1 MISEPLDEYAGYC
14 ALCGAFSKFAHF
26 GGSPRESYR
35 CGGCS
40 SSIRERGLAQ
50 AVVDLYGDGQYC
62 AKELG
67 ASMAVASLA
76 ICEPGFNGTIR
87 PYARNLP
94 GYRFSQYCAEA
105 SPGALVNGVP
115 NEDLQ
120 RLSYESKSFDLVL
133 TADILE
139 HVRRP
144 FEAFSEIKRVL
155 KIGGRHVFTVP
166 LHYPM
171 RERTEYRVDTSADV
185 DVPLLPRVYHGD
197 GRGGKSLVYTD
208 FGRDMMGDLGR
219 LDMPTVAR
227 FVDAANV
234 FRRKALV
241 FVSTRV
247 A

>member
-1 MISEPLDEYAGYC
+1 MAATLLDEYAGIC
-14 ALCGAFSKFAHF
+14 TLCGEFSRFQHL

-35 CGGCS
+35 CSKCS

-50 AVVDLYGDGQYC
+50 TVLDLHGEGQSC
-62 AKELG
+62 AREL
-67 ASMAVASLA
+67 ALSPRFASLA
-76 ICEPGFNGTIR
+76 IYEPGFNGTIR
-87 PYARNLP
+87 RHVGDLP
-94 GYRFSQYCAEA
+94 NYRYSHYRAEA
-105 SPGALVNGVP
+105 IPGIRIDGVG

-120 RLSYESKSFDLVL
+120 RLTFRSESFDLVL
-133 TADILE
+133 TSDILE

-144 FEAFSEIKRVL
+144 HEAFAEIKRVL

-171 RERTEYRVDTSADV
+171 RERTEYRVDTSSDV
-185 DVPLLPRVYHGD
+185 DVPLLPAAYHGD

-208 FGRDMMGDLGR
+208 FGRDMMESLSR
-219 LDMPTVAR
+219 LNTPTTVR
-227 FVDAANV
+227 FVDASNTS
-234 FRRKALV
+234 RRKALV